1 MESLRHTN
9 RNKSFLEEITN
20 IEPELISRYLSGDA
34 SIDEMNEVL
43 SWIRKSKENQVLFSS
58 MKRAWIDSKVVL
70 TNQDEKTEGAWER
83 LKFRTSSSQ
92 IEKRIQ
98 NPRNSIFLFYRMA
111 GIMLL
116 LVSFGFIFYYL
127 SPFKSKSAN
136 KLTYN
141 EIVVPYG
148 AKSIITL
155 PDGTK
160 LWMNSGTKIRY
171 ANNFGETSREVFMEG
186 EAYFDVVKNPK
197 KPFLVRT
204 GYINIKVLG
213 TAFNVKSYPDENSIE
228 TTLDRGL
235 IEITKEKDNES
246 VITVKPKEKI
256 TYLKLAKQ
264 LAVAGTK
271 AKTAEDRK
279 EQVPEKISSKKAE
292 HEFQIFQLV
301 NTELITS
308 WKDGKLIFERERLED
323 IFKKLERRYD
333 VVFSFDKSEL
343 RNYRFSGSIPELTL
357 QQVLEGIQLSAP
369 ILYKIDKREVAINEN
384 PMYKNSYEKWIK

>member
-1 MESLRHTN
+1 MEPLRHIN
-9 RNKSFLEEITN
+9 RNKSFLEEISN
-20 IEPELISRYLSGDA
+20 IEPELIARYLSGEA
-34 SIDEMNEVL
+34 NIDEMNEVL
-43 SWIRKSKENQVLFSS
+43 SWIKKTKDNQVLFSS
-58 MKRAWIDSKVVL
+58 MKRAWIESKVVL
-70 TNQDEKTEGAWER
+70 INQDEKTEGAWVR

-92 IEKRIQ
+92 VENNIQ
-98 NPRNSIFLFYRMA
+98 DSQNNVFLFYRIA
-111 GIMLL
+111 GIILL
-116 LVSFGFIFYYL
+116 LITFSFVFYYL
-127 SPFKSKSAN
+127 APFKSKSAN

-148 AKSIITL
+148 AKSIVTL

-160 LWMNSGTKIRY
+160 LWINSGTKIRY
-171 ANNFGETSREVFMEG
+171 ANNFGETSREIFMEG

-213 TAFNVKSYPDENSIE
+213 TAFNVKSYPDENRIE

-235 IEITKEKDNES
+235 IEITKENGNEGI
-246 VITVKPKEKI
+246 VTVKPKEKI
-256 TYLKLAKQ
+256 TCLKFSKQ
-264 LAVAGTK
+264 LAIADKKVN
-271 AKTAEDRK
+271 TAENRDDH
-279 EQVPEKISSKKAE
+279 VPEKTHSNNAQP
-292 HEFQIFQLV
+292 EFQIYRHV

-308 WKDGKLIFERERLED
+308 WKEGKLVFERERLED

-343 RNYRFSGSIPELTL
+343 KNYRFSGSLPELTL

-369 ILYKIDKREVAINEN
+369 ILYTINKREVVISEN
-384 PMYKNSYEKWIK
+384 PLYKDFYKKWIK